1 MAIKCSNTPGTA
13 GQPPKKKKFNKRKK
27 SLLTKIKAEKYR
39 VAKSMAS
46 VTKDADEAKALE
58 RSLRVLEAEDLRIS
72 NTADMIALKPTQAE
86 GLGSLFANALGWKR
100 VNPLNTTNNYSVAG
114 EVRQSLLDE
123 RQVISNMLD
132 DAGSIAMVNRTRA
145 FKKRVDQLVKQRGI
159 DKKLIPQIMVDSME
173 IGQIPKVNNAF
184 KNSAGVEAFQ
194 LYRYN
199 KWMDEMVGHGF
210 SVNEITELRN
220 MAGDIATAF
229 DEMRIVAKS
238 VGYDIPT
245 LENLGY
251 FPRIGTRDFDMRLRG
266 EIAAKEGGEDL
277 ARTFRQGNKLSS
289 AWDKMRRTHHYVPE
303 VHGEFVADLLDI
315 PESQLLDLFKNP
327 EEWRNFLHTNVSAK
341 DLDTL
346 VDSGVFKRIPM
357 TGREVFDYMVQH
369 YELPHKYLNE
379 MFITD
384 PQAAIETY
392 ANGLK
397 TAVANH
403 AMAKMVVKDGMNS
416 GWVMGADKLATLG
429 SDAKNFV
436 ALGSLNLE
444 RWFEPEEIKAMGKV
458 YVHKIVA
465 NQWRGV
471 LELSSS
477 PSQMASAARVW
488 HYISTNLSKSALLAA
503 NGLYVGRI
511 FLGNLV
517 QGIGAGLDLGKLLP
531 AFADVIRVE
540 RYGYDVLDNTK
551 KVFKVDG
558 EMLTKRE
565 YYRKYRLRRGDTIA
579 PQTPGT
585 KRAGIHFNSLNPA
598 QAGKAAHLMWNYIQ
612 SAPDFSG
619 KMLKAGEYGA
629 SLAQSMLDEAFAPFA
644 YGGNL
649 LDQVFKWATI
659 QSVTET
665 PGQIKWGKAIHFG
678 SAPTFKSMEDVVRH
692 VDDYYFQYSDI
703 GTVTK
708 TVGQFIRP
716 FASWAMLNP
725 PAQLR
730 NMLRHPEKYLA
741 YHKLLQVWNENE
753 TDGQLPEGGLSEY
766 DLNGNYP
773 IVLDYDTVG
782 KEGFVLFPDS
792 YDPVTSAFTYFRESG
807 ETIARQFGI
816 NVGTSKEQLDYAQG
830 KNMGLSKFIQ
840 QTFDQSY
847 FKKPIEA
854 IVGVDFETGKK
865 FDEGVEYN
873 SYLGIPMSKSLE
885 AFLSILPPVDALNR
899 WNPNDVFGRKEHRS
913 TPRLSTANSTGYP
926 LPMTDGKLAG
936 QEAPL
941 VAAKPSIF
949 GADRTDNDYSK
960 LAAERGGNV
969 IRGMQAVGMR
979 VALVD
984 AAKNMGFTW
993 YDMQERK
1000 RELAK
1005 VTKVEG
1011 EALKLKQR
1019 KGEENSPQYQERL
1032 AKLVRLEE
1040 TQSEVEM
1047 EMARIDAWM
1056 KENNIPPSKMLDKMK
1071 DLQLYGDQLPL
1082 PNATVRRRLN
1092 TERLK
1097 RREEIFG
1104 ENHQELIERL
1114 NN

>member
-1 MAIKCSNTPGTA
+1 MAIKCTNKPSTA
-13 GQPPKKKKFNKRKK
+13 GDPPKKKKFNKRKK

-39 VAKSMAS
+39 VAKALAGA
-46 VTKDADEAKALE
+46 TADADEAKALD

-72 NTADMIALKPTQAE
+72 NTADMIALKPSQTDA
-86 GLGSLFANALGWKR
+86 LGSLFANALGWKR
-100 VNPLNTTNNYSVAG
+100 VNPLNTTNNYSLAG

-132 DAGSIAMVNRTRA
+132 DAGAIAMVTRTRH
-145 FKKRVDQLVKQRGI
+145 FKDRVQQLVKYRGI
-159 DKKLIPQIMVDSME
+159 DKKLMPQIMVDSME

-194 LYRYN
+194 QYRYN
-199 KWMDEMVGHGF
+199 KWLDEMQGYGF
-210 SVNEITELRN
+210 SQGEITELRN
-220 MAGDIATAF
+220 AAAEISSSF

-251 FPRIGTRDFDMRLRG
+251 FPRIGTRDFDLRLRS

-277 ARTFRQGNKLSS
+277 AKQLRQGNRLSS
-289 AWDKMRRTHHYVPE
+289 AWDKMRRTHHYVPQ

-315 PESQLLDLFKNP
+315 PESQILDLFKDP
-327 EEWRNFLHTNVSAK
+327 EKWRNFLHTNVSAK

-357 TGREVFDYMVQH
+357 TGREVFDYMVKH

-379 MFITD
+379 MFLTD
-384 PQAAIETY
+384 PQAAIESY

-397 TAVANH
+397 QAVSNH
-403 AMAKMVVKDGMNS
+403 AMAKMVVKDGLNS
-416 GWVMGADKLATLG
+416 GWVIGAKQLDTLG
-429 SDAKNFV
+429 NDSKNFV

-444 RWFEPEEIKAMGKV
+444 RWFEPAEIKTMGKV

-471 LELSSS
+471 LELASS
-477 PSQMASAARVW
+477 PAQMGSAARIW
-488 HYISTNLSKSALLAA
+488 HYISTNLSKSALLSS
-503 NGLYVGRI
+503 NVLYVGRI

-517 QGIGAGLDLGKLLP
+517 QGVGAGLDLGKVLP
-531 AFADVIRVE
+531 AFADIMRVE
-540 RYGYDVLDNTK
+540 QFGYEALDNTK

-565 YYRKYRLRRGDTIA
+565 FFRKYRLRRGDTIA

-585 KRAGIHFNSLNPA
+585 KKAGLHFNALNPKE
-598 QAGKAAHLMWNYIQ
+598 AGKAAHLMWNYIQ
-612 SAPDFSG
+612 SAPDFAG
-619 KMLKAGEYGA
+619 KMAKAGEYSA
-629 SLAQSMLDEAFAPFA
+629 SLSQSMLDEAFAPFA

-659 QSVTET
+659 QSVVET
-665 PGQIKWGKAIHFG
+665 PGRVKWGKVFHAG
-678 SAPTFKSMEDVVRH
+678 SAPTFNTMQDVVRH

-753 TDGQLPEGGLSEY
+753 TEGQLPEGGLSEY
-766 DLNGNYP
+766 DINGNYP
-773 IVLDYDTVG
+773 IVLDYDKIG

-792 YDPVTSAFTYFRESG
+792 YDPITSAFTYFRESG
-807 ETIARQFGI
+807 EMVARQFGI
-816 NVGTSKEQLDYAQG
+816 NIGTSKEQLDYAQG
-830 KNMGLSKFIQ
+830 KNMGMAKVIQ
-840 QTFDQSY
+840 KTFEESY

-854 IVGVDFETGKK
+854 IVGVDFETMRPIEEMGK
-865 FDEGVEYN
+865 YN
-873 SYLGIPMSKSLE
+873 SYLGIEMSQTLE

-899 WNPNDVFGRKEHRS
+899 WNPNDVFGRKEQRS

-926 LPMTDGKLAG
+926 LPMTDGKMAG

-949 GADRTDNDYSK
+949 GADRTDNDYAK
-960 LAAERGGNV
+960 LAGERGNNV

-979 VALVD
+979 IALVD

-993 YDMQERK
+993 FDMQERK
-1000 RELAK
+1000 RDLAK
-1005 VTKVEG
+1005 VTKAEG
-1011 EALKLKQR
+1011 EALKRKQR
-1019 KGEENSPQYQERL
+1019 EGKENTPEYQKRL
-1032 AKLVRLEE
+1032 EQLVELEE
-1040 TQSEVEM
+1040 TQSQVEM
-1047 EMARIDAWM
+1047 ELARIDAWM
-1056 KENNIPPSKMLDKMK
+1056 KENNIPPSKMIDKMK
-1071 DLQLYGDQLPL
+1071 DVQLYGDELPL
-1082 PNATVRRRLN
+1082 PNAAIRRRLN
-1092 TERLK
+1092 TERLQ

-1104 ENHQELIERL
+1104 ENHQELIERI
-1114 NN
+1114 NK